1 MGPNVYPGCG
11 RVRNGQMKY
20 LKRVSR
26 VECNDP
32 LIYPPNRF
40 CAQDV
45 DFRSMVSAY

>member
-1 MGPNVYPGCG
+1 MCLIFLTTGIFFCTTGHMGPNVYPGCG

-32 LIYPPNRF
+32 L
-40 CAQDV
+40 V
-45 DFRSMVSAY
+45 